1 MPLSSL
7 SSGSGCGKLDLKTPS
22 PTFFKVQKEILAKT
36 MIKDGLISRRSEPL
50 EIHSVR
56 QKVANNIPF
65 EAAESPVALLQL
77 CKTRASV

>member
-1 MPLSSL
+1 
-7 SSGSGCGKLDLKTPS
+7 
-22 PTFFKVQKEILAKT
+22 